1 MDLVVILCRKKNNQ
15 TLEMQLAYAGVHAAL
30 INQEYDTVSCEV
42 ETETLASGSDDLH
55 SNWFSF
61 YGPS

>member
-1 MDLVVILCRKKNNQ
+1 
-15 TLEMQLAYAGVHAAL
+15 MQLAYAGVHAAL
-30 INQEYDTVSCEV
+30 INQEYDTVPCEA

-61 YGPS
+61 HGPS